1 MGTPTIQ
8 QLARRRHELD
18 QLDRELEGLEN
29 VVTELEAQLQEAR
42 GMLRAAED
50 DLLRD
55 DLARLEKMDGR
66 E

>member
-55 DLARLEKMDGR
+55 DLARLGAMDGC

>member
-1 MGTPTIQ
+1 MDTPTIQ

-18 QLDRELEGLEN
+18 QLDRELEGMEK
-29 VVTELEAQLQEAR
+29 VARELEAQLQEAR
-42 GMLRAAED
+42 GILRAAED

-55 DLARLEKMDGR
+55 DLARLETMDGC

>member
-1 MGTPTIQ
+1 MGTPTIH

-18 QLDRELEGLEN
+18 QLDRTLEGLEK
-29 VVTELEAQLQEAR
+29 VVSKFEAELQEAR
-42 GMLRAAED
+42 GMLRAAEL

-55 DLARLEKMDGR
+55 DLARLGAMDGC

>member
-1 MGTPTIQ
+1 MDAPTIH

-18 QLDRELEGLEN
+18 QLDRTLEGLEN
-29 VVTELEAQLQEAR
+29 VARELEAELQEAR
-42 GMLRAAED
+42 GLLRAAEL

-55 DLARLEKMDGR
+55 DLARLETMDGC